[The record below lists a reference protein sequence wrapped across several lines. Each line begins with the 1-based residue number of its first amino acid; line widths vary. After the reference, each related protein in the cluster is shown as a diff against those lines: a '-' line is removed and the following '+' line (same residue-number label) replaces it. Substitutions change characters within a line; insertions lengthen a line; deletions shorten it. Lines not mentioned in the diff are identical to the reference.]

1 MARDN
6 RTLTVS
12 MVAEVSSLRKGF
24 ASARKELSLMQKSS
38 QLASAAMTGAFAGA
52 GAVAAIVSIQAIV
65 GAVRS
70 AVDTFKETA
79 TMIEDTKHLAD
90 ALGATTEEMQV
101 LQRAAQL
108 AEVDMDMLGRNVKI
122 LTKNLG
128 QASMGKGPA
137 ADMLKQLG
145 LDARQL
151 IQMSLPEQM
160 TAIGQKFAGLGS
172 AAQRAAAATA
182 IFGKSGIDMIP
193 FLMQAADSLQ
203 DVQAEMIATG
213 EVFSDTDA
221 AMVDEMGDSV
231 TMAWGI
237 WNAFKNQLVIQVAPA
252 IKYLA
257 DLVRDWAK
265 TTDGGVRNL
274 VSDGLAYLVDGIARV
289 IDTVYKLQSV
299 WYGLKAAVL
308 LIASALTWAW
318 KSFAAGFRVIIFNT
332 QEVFLGMIKVV
343 LSGIDKLTGA
353 IASIGGMAGIPGFE
367 SGTNFAGA
375 IDSYVQD
382 ATNARKQA
390 MMDAA
395 LVADDPFLQS
405 LAKDSGDALNKAIEL
420 WGKKSTLGD
429 DFRKKAAE
437 VLGTTIE
444 DTPMKEFYDESLDI
458 LPNLEKEKEMR
469 DGIRDTLQESADLAN
484 EIKDAGEGKGFRTGE
499 FVNFQG
505 SVTGGMPVSKPSA
518 IGVTGAVAAS
528 RMGTGGV
535 EGGESRGILQGI
547 LEATRATAMNT
558 AQRQV
563 ATFA

>member
-24 ASARKELSLMQKSS
+24 ASARKDMGLLQKSS
-38 QLASAAMTGAFAGA
+38 QTTANVMKAAFAGVA
-52 GAVAAIVSIQAIV
+52 GAIALGGIASGLRSVTQA
-65 GAVRS
+65 
-70 AVDTFKETA
+70 FQETA

-90 ALGATTEEMQV
+90 ALGATTQEMQV

-108 AEVDMDMLGRNVKI
+108 AEVDMDMLGRNVKA
-122 LTKNLG
+122 LTRNLG

-193 FLMQAADSLQ
+193 FLMQAATSLQ

-265 TTDGGVRNL
+265 TTNGGVRNL
-274 VSDGLAYLVDGIARV
+274 VSDGLAFLVDGIANV
-289 IDTVYKLQSV
+289 IDVVNKMRAV
-299 WYGLKAAVL
+299 WLGLKAVVL
-308 LIASALTWAW
+308 LIATALTWAW
-318 KSFAAGFRVIIFNT
+318 KSFAAGFKFIILNT
-332 QEVFLGMIKVV
+332 QWLFLSMIKVV

-367 SGTNFAGA
+367 SGTNFASSM
-375 IDSYVQD
+375 DSYIED
-382 ATNARKQA
+382 ATNARRQA
-390 MMDAA
+390 MKDAA

-405 LAKDSGDALNKAIEL
+405 LAKQSGDALNEAFKI
-420 WGKKSTLGD
+420 WDTKSTLGD

>member
-1 MARDN
+1 MARDK

-12 MVAEVSSLRKGF
+12 MVAEVSSLKKGF
-24 ASARKELSLMQKSS
+24 AAARKDMGLLQKSS
-38 QLASAAMTGAFAGA
+38 QTTANIMKAAFAGVA
-52 GAVAAIVSIQAIV
+52 GAVALGGIASGLRSVTQA
-65 GAVRS
+65 
-70 AVDTFKETA
+70 FQETA

-90 ALGATTEEMQV
+90 ALGATTQEIQV

-128 QASMGKGPA
+128 QASIGKGPA
-137 ADMLKQLG
+137 VDMLKQLG
-145 LDARQL
+145 LDAQQL
-151 IQMSLPEQM
+151 IQLSLPEQM

-172 AAQRAAAATA
+172 AAQRAAAASA
-182 IFGKSGIDMIP
+182 IFGKSGVDMIP
-193 FLMQAADSLQ
+193 FLMQAATSLQ

-257 DLVRDWAK
+257 DLVRDWA
-265 TTDGGVRNL
+265 TSTDGAVRNL

-289 IDTVYKLQSV
+289 IDGVNKARAV
-299 WYGLKAAVL
+299 WYGFKAGVL
-308 LIASALTWAW
+308 LIATSLTWVW
-318 KSFAAGFRVIIFNT
+318 KSFAAGFNVIMT
-332 QEVFLGMIKVV
+332 GVQEGFFRMIKMIAT
-343 LSGIDKLTGA
+343 GIDKLTGA

-375 IDSYVQD
+375 MDSYVQD

-390 MMDAA
+390 MKDAV

-405 LAKDSGDALNKAIEL
+405 LAKDSGDALNKAMEL
-420 WGKKSTLGD
+420 WGSKSTLGD

-505 SVTGGMPVSKPSA
+505 SITGGGMPVSKPSA
-518 IGVTGAVAAS
+518 VGVTGAVAAS
-528 RMGTGGV
+528 RMGAGGV
-535 EGGESRGILQGI
+535 EGGENRGILQGI
-547 LEATRATAMNT
+547 LEATRATAINT